1 MTPIVS
7 ELVAS
12 MPDWPVRMHCAG
24 RSHLGADFGG
34 NLTVAGASANV
45 VMVGIA
51 RRANNPI
58 SFWESRS
65 GPTSM
70 RTVTLNRTL
79 TGPRLNVRCTRNA
92 D

>member
-1 MTPIVS
+1 
-7 ELVAS
+7 
-12 MPDWPVRMHCAG
+12 MHCAG

-51 RRANNPI
+51 RRADNPI